1 MSYKGSDTKVVF
13 NIRDMQESEYETP
26 SEASVVSSAPPSRH
40 RRRQRTAPF
49 IYESKCNLK
58 I

>member
-1 MSYKGSDTKVVF
+1 MSSKGSDTKVVF

-40 RRRQRTAPF
+40 RRRKRTTSF
-49 IYESKCNLK
+49 IYKS
-58 I
+58 